1 MRILITLLAVVCLM
15 MSQSTAQEYQLPLK
29 EIQKVASESL
39 ATFGKVVKKQKNYR
53 EMGFTSPDE
62 VRIAVLGEP
71 MRVFMVRLDQ
81 LRDYQ
86 PGTDPNRLL
95 TGGDQVIYPITVE
108 GHVRS
113 SVIVGKVNG
122 QWKAVS
128 FGGPNLVKMLSKV
141 RKENSDAAGLPTSS
155 YFVVHVPALN
165 LYFIAHR
172 INEVLLFTPLLDN
185 PRYKFKTG
193 ATMLADRT
201 FETIL
206 PAAKAHDGLP
216 R

>member
-1 MRILITLLAVVCLM
+1 MRVFITLLAVVCLM
-15 MSQSTAQEYQLPLK
+15 MSQATAQKYRLPLK

-39 ATFGKVVKKQKNYR
+39 ATFSKLVKKQKNYR

-62 VRIAVLGEP
+62 VRIATLGEP

-81 LRDYQ
+81 LRNYQ
-86 PGTDPNRLL
+86 PGSDPNRLL
-95 TGGDQVIYPITVE
+95 SGGDHVIYPVEVE

-113 SVIVGKVNG
+113 SVIIGKTKG

-128 FGGPNLVKMLSKV
+128 FGSPNLVKMLSTV
-141 RKENSDAAGLPTSS
+141 RKENSDAAGLPTFS

-172 INEVLLFTPLLDN
+172 INEVLLFTPLLDD
-185 PRYKFKTG
+185 PRYKFKAG

-201 FETIL
+201 FEAIL